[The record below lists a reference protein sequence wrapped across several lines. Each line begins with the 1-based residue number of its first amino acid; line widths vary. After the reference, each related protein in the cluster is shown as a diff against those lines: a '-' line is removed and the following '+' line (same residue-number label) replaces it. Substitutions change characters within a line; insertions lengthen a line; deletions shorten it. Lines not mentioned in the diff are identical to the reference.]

1 MTCWRCKHQMPDG
14 LKYCGHCGVRLN
26 RVAYAFEWLFSRKG
40 LPVLIAILVVLLGA
54 LAVWLIPQLTMPA
67 IPTINFDFNLDMGLY
82 TPSDDDIVY
91 SDESKSYGYVSNMI
105 LIFFTRDATPEQIGE
120 IVAEMDGEVM
130 GIMPGVNQYQV
141 KVTTR
146 TEEELEELREHLMTY
161 DVVKNAVID
170 YVSTVEGETAPND
183 PWDDPSGQNA
193 EAVWSE
199 ESPSG
204 ANWWPEAVNLLSAW
218 GYGEYFGNIKV
229 GIADNGFDTAH
240 EDLNI
245 TVINEA
251 LNSAEGHG
259 THVAGIIGATHNNGL
274 GISGVL
280 ENVTLYAVD
289 CFATEQ
295 QDAQRVTISSLLG
308 GIDLCL
314 SQGCRVVNMSAGL
327 SYDYVMDNP
336 AAVRNNA
343 RETVEYLIMML
354 DYAQE
359 DFLIVKSAGNAGV
372 DAHTYNGYFC
382 SIDEELVRE
391 VLAQMKTD
399 GVKLEK
405 EITVE
410 DVMNSFLVVGAVDYP
425 DQGYR
430 LADFSNFG
438 DSVTICAP
446 GVHILSTI
454 PSGNEYGFKN
464 GTSMAAPVVAGI
476 AAMVWSV
483 DPSMPAEQVREILI
497 STATAQVLPVSSGD
511 DGSYYM
517 IDAKAAVEKAIG
529 ILEAKPTDPS
539 EDPTQPSE
547 EPTQPS
553 QDPTVPSQGTGTYDT
568 EDCYQF
574 WDYEDKVFVQSK
586 VATYQA
592 VTGVPCEFSDLDF
605 DFLGEDYDDLVT
617 GYDPNRGVFIYRYNK
632 ADMDTYLDY
641 LTDNGFS
648 EFLVEEFAEGTS
660 YYYANSTYGYY
671 LDIFLVEDESC
682 VAIEPFMKGDI
693 SGDTRDPAHSAE
705 PYDGLPIIPKLA
717 HYMADYLRETIPGR
731 KLTDGVNPNAYGY
744 LYTYEADAEALTVLD
759 EYLDLLVKEYHFA
772 LSSET
777 DGDVTYYYLRFTG
790 TTQPEMFSNA
800 YHYFI
805 GVTTLSDTLVQ
816 IDVCAEH
823 SIGTVN
829 LARNP

>member
-14 LKYCGHCGVRLN
+14 LKYCGHCGVRMN

-40 LPVLIAILVVLLGA
+40 LPVLLVILALLVGG
-54 LAVWLIPQLTMPA
+54 LAWWLIPKLTLPA
-67 IPTINFDFNLDMGLY
+67 INIDFDLDMGLY
-82 TPSDDDIVY
+82 LPDDDDIVY

-105 LIFFTRDATPEQIGE
+105 LIFFTRDATPEQIGQ

-146 TEEELEELREHLMTY
+146 TEEELEALREQLMTY

-170 YVSTVEGETAPND
+170 YVSTVEGETIPND

-199 ESPSG
+199 ETPSG

-218 GYGEYFGNIKV
+218 EYGEYFGNIKV

-259 THVAGIIGATHNNGL
+259 THAAGIIAATHNNGL

-280 ENVTLYAVD
+280 ENVTLYGVD

-295 QDAQRVTISSLLG
+295 QSAQRVTISSLLG

-372 DAHTYNGYFC
+372 DAHTYNGYFS

-454 PSGNEYGFKN
+454 PSGSEYGFKN
-464 GTSMAAPVVAGI
+464 GTSMAAPNMSGMYANLLSAIYEINEDMGIEMTKAEVAEL
-476 AAMVWSV
+476 AK
-483 DPSMPAEQVREILI
+483 DLI
-497 STATAQVLPVSSGD
+497 HSTA
-511 DGSYYM
+511 
-517 IDAKAAVEKAIG
+517 
-529 ILEAKPTDPS
+529 
-539 EDPTQPSE
+539 
-547 EPTQPS
+547 
-553 QDPTVPSQGTGTYDT
+553 
-568 EDCYQF
+568 
-574 WDYEDKVFVQSK
+574 
-586 VATYQA
+586 
-592 VTGVPCEFSDLDF
+592 
-605 DFLGEDYDDLVT
+605 DLVT
-617 GYDPNRGVFIYRYNK
+617 DEYGYHYSPRKQGAGLASSWNAIANYVDSAYITNPLQELGDDPEKTGVYKMSIELKNSSEFDLLYS
-632 ADMDTYLDY
+632 DFETYVMYDY
-641 LTDNGFS
+641 LLEAPNGTIVNSLTTEYAYLKDDATTAGYGAGASVTYTVNGTEITEVVLAAGESVTIDVTVTLNDAQKAYFDAGYPNGAFVEGYVVFNEYYEGQQYSSAHATFMAYYGDWTQAPIFDTAYWYDNSFW
-648 EFLVEEFAEGTS
+648 
-660 YYYANSTYGYY
+660 GY
-671 LDIFLVEDESC
+671 ES
-682 VAIEPFMKGDI
+682 A
-693 SGDTRDPAHSAE
+693 T
-705 PYDGLPIIPKLA
+705 GLPEGLNVYYGGGDAVIQATGSGLVK
-717 HYMADYLRETIPGR
+717 PGILSMDR
-731 KLTDGVNPNAYGY
+731 LI
-744 LYTYEADAEALTVLD
+744 
-759 EYLDLLVKEYHFA
+759 DLLVINPRKRFGIDLGCDYSIWDLEAEYAIDPEEF
-772 LSSET
+772 LSMGKAT
-777 DGDVTYYYLRFTG
+777 PLAGWVVNGKCMATVCDGKVVYK
-790 TTQPEMFSNA
+790 A
-800 YHYFI
+800 
-805 GVTTLSDTLVQ
+805 
-816 IDVCAEH
+816 
-823 SIGTVN
+823 
-829 LARNP
+829 

>member
-14 LKYCGHCGVRLN
+14 LKYCGHCGVRMN

-40 LPVLIAILVVLLGA
+40 LPVLIAILVLLLGGLA
-54 LAVWLIPQLTMPA
+54 LWLIPQLTMPA
-67 IPTINFDFNLDMGLY
+67 ININFNLDMGLY

-105 LIFFTRDATPEQIGE
+105 LIFFTRDATPEQIGQ
-120 IVAEMDGEVM
+120 IVAEVDGEVM

-146 TEEELEELREHLMTY
+146 TEEELEELRKHLMTY

-170 YVSTVEGETAPND
+170 YVSTVEGEAAAVPND

-199 ESPSG
+199 ETPSG

-218 GYGEYFGNIKV
+218 EYREYFGNIKV
-229 GIADNGFDTAH
+229 GIADNGFDLNH

-245 TVINEA
+245 TVINET
-251 LNSAEGHG
+251 LNSVEGHG
-259 THVAGIIGATHNNGL
+259 THVAGIIGATHNNNL

-280 ENVTLYAVD
+280 ENVTLYGVD
-289 CFATEQ
+289 CFATEL

-327 SYDYVMDNP
+327 DPDYVTDNP
-336 AAVRNNA
+336 TAVRSNA
-343 RETVEYLIMML
+343 RSTVEYLIMML

-359 DFLIVKSAGNAGV
+359 DFLIVKSAGNASV
-372 DAHTYNGYFC
+372 DAHDHNGYFC
-382 SIDEELVRE
+382 SIDEVLVRE
-391 VLAQMKTD
+391 VLDQMETD

-410 DVMNSFLVVGAVDYP
+410 DVMGSFLVVGAVDYP
-425 DQGYR
+425 TQDENYR

-438 DSVTICAP
+438 DSVAICAP

-454 PSGNEYGFKN
+454 PSGSEYGFKN

-476 AAMVWSV
+476 TAMVWSV
-483 DPSMPAEQVREILI
+483 DPSMPAAQVREILL
-497 STATAQVLPVSSGD
+497 STATERVLPVTSGD
-511 DGSYYM
+511 DGSYYL

-529 ILEAKPTDPS
+529 LLGSKPTDSTEPS
-539 EDPTQPSE
+539 DDPTQPA
-547 EPTQPS
+547 
-553 QDPTVPSQGTGTYDT
+553 QDPTGTGNGAYDP
-568 EDCYQF
+568 ENCYRF
-574 WDYEDKVFVQSK
+574 WDYAELVFVQSK

-592 VTGVPCEFSDLDF
+592 VTGEPCEFSTYNF
-605 DFLGEDYDDLVT
+605 DFLQEDYEDVVA
-617 GYDPNRGVFIYRYNK
+617 GYDTNRGVFIYRYDD
-632 ADMDTYLDY
+632 ADMDSYRDY
-641 LTDNGFS
+641 LADAGFT
-648 EFLVEEFAEGTS
+648 LYLEEKYEDGTS
-660 YYYANSTYGYY
+660 YYYENSTYGYY
-671 LDIFLVEDESC
+671 LDLFLVEDQSC
-682 VAIEPFMKGDI
+682 IAIEPYMNAEV
-693 SGDTRDPAHSAE
+693 SGDPTEPIQSTE
-705 PYDGLPIIPKLA
+705 PYDGLPIIPKLS
-717 HYMADYLRETIPGR
+717 HYMDGFLRETIPSR

-744 LYTYEADAEALTVLD
+744 LYTYEADAEALPVLE
-759 EYLDLLVKEYHFA
+759 EYLDLLVKEYHFE
-772 LSSET
+772 LNTGT

-790 TTQPEMFSNA
+790 VDQPEMFSNA
-800 YHYFI
+800 YHYYI
-805 GVTTLSDTLVQ
+805 AVTRLSDTLLQ
-816 IDVCAEH
+816 IDCCAEH
-823 SIGTVN
+823 TIGTVN